1 MHDWRGIPTS
11 PHSAFTF
18 FLHPSFSI
26 PPPSSL
32 MTSPHLHS
40 SSLPFDTVPF
50 PLLPTNLRSR
60 PHKFSYVVSKILQV
74 FAASSTRGSGVCP
87 STLWPGCRPFGSV
100 ELRQGSGH
108 VVWFSSAAGQ
118 SQQLKSAG
126 VNFLR
131 FNGLL
136 IIVLLRSLHSG
147 AF

>member
-1 MHDWRGIPTS
+1 MS
-11 PHSAFTF
+11 HSKPAHIHTLSLHL

-26 PPPSSL
+26 PPPSPL

-60 PHKFSYVVSKILQV
+60 PHKFSYVVSRALQAS
-74 FAASSTRGSGVCP
+74 AASSPRGSVVCP
-87 STLWPGCRPFGSV
+87 STLWPGCRPVGSV
-100 ELRQGSGH
+100 ELHQYCH
-108 VVWFSSAAGQ
+108 VVWFSSAACQ

-126 VNFLR
+126 VNFLP

-136 IIVLLRSLHSG
+136 MIFLLGS
-147 AF
+147 